1 MNIVLAYGILGF
13 NTVPFT
19 DIEYFNDIQKHLED
33 RFQARILIAEVTPVA
48 GIEVR
53 GNQLKRK
60 ILEALGQTGTPPV
73 LDPDKKVHIIAHSMG
88 GLDSRYILSPANP
101 DNIADRVCSLTT
113 IGTPHQGSPLADL
126 CESFVD
132 GESDMPLLGA
142 IEGIIRD
149 IVSKFLWFDAV
160 HDLTTESMRKF
171 NDIYIDNPQINYFC
185 IAGEGR
191 NGDESSKT
199 CKLLLPAHRYIKR
212 MTDEENDGTMPISS
226 AQPDG
231 WEAISPP
238 WPADHFDE
246 VGHDLDGGVNSKP
259 DHFDYLRKYEEIVE
273 RLRELP
279 G

>member
-19 DIEYFNDIQKHLED
+19 DIRYFNGIEDFLKD
-33 RFQARILIAEVTPVA
+33 RFQARILVAEVAPVA

-53 GNQLKRK
+53 GNELKRR
-60 ILEALGQTGTPPV
+60 ILEALGQTGKPSV
-73 LDPDKKVHIIAHSMG
+73 LDPNQKVHIIAHSMG
-88 GLDSRYILSPANP
+88 GLDARYILSPANP
-101 DNIADRVCSLTT
+101 DDIAGRVSSLTT
-113 IGTPHQGSPLADL
+113 IGTPHRGSPLADL

-132 GESDMPLLGA
+132 GESDMPLQGA

-149 IVSKFLWFDAV
+149 IVSNFLWFDAV

-212 MTDEENDGTMPISS
+212 MTDEENDGTVSVSS

-231 WEAISPP
+231 WEVISPP

-246 VGHDLDGGVNSKP
+246 VGHDLDRGVNSKP

>member
-13 NTVPFT
+13 KNVPFT
-19 DIEYFNDIQKHLED
+19 NIEYFNGIEDFLKD
-33 RFQARILIAEVTPVA
+33 RFQARVLVADVAPVA

-53 GNQLKRK
+53 GNELKRQ
-60 ILEALGQTGTPPV
+60 ILEALGQTDKPPV
-73 LDPDKKVHIIAHSMG
+73 LDPKQKVHIIAHSMG
-88 GLDSRYILSPANP
+88 GLDARYLLSPANP

-126 CESFVD
+126 CESLVD
-132 GESDMPLLGA
+132 GESEMPLLGA

-149 IVSKFLWFDAV
+149 IVSKLLWFDAV

-191 NGDESSKT
+191 NDDESSKT
-199 CKLLLPAHRYIKR
+199 CKLLLPTHRYIKR
-212 MTDEENDGTMPISS
+212 MTDEENDGTVPVSS

-231 WEAISPP
+231 WEAISAP

-246 VGHDLDGGVNSKP
+246 VGHDLDRGVNSKP
-259 DHFDYLRKYEEIVE
+259 DHFDYLSKYEEIVE

>member
-1 MNIVLAYGILGF
+1 MNIVLTHGILGF
-13 NTVPFT
+13 KTLPVLEI
-19 DIEYFNDIQKHLED
+19 DYFNGIKEHLEH
-33 RFQARILIAEVTPVA
+33 RFQARVLVADVDPVA
-48 GIEVR
+48 DIDVR
-53 GNQLKRK
+53 GNQLRQQ
-60 ILEALGQTGTPPV
+60 ILKALGHTGALPV

-101 DNIADRVCSLTT
+101 DNIADHVCSLTT
-113 IGTPHQGSPLADL
+113 IGTPHRGSPLADL

-160 HDLTTESMRKF
+160 HDLTAESMRKF
-171 NDIYIDNPQINYFC
+171 NEIYIDNPQINYFC
-185 IAGEGR
+185 VAGEGR
-191 NGDESSKT
+191 EGDESSKT

-212 MTDEENDGTMPISS
+212 MTDEENDGTVPVSS

-246 VGHDLDGGVNSKP
+246 VGHDLNRGVNSKT

-273 RLRELP
+273 RLQSCQA
-279 G
+279 